1 MASWTHSPSLP
12 HSRTSLIFAHLLPR
26 PRFLY
31 LVNYRFYLASLEHL
45 SNANLKSY
53 RSQTNFQTY
62 ARKKFL
68 LNAVMQNPLLFCFG
82 VFTATITT
90 PKSLRVCAPD
100 STEFYRSTSG
110 PQLKDYLLR
119 NSLSVCA
126 SRDCNVSLF
135 SLI

>member
-12 HSRTSLIFAHLLPR
+12 HPCTPLIFAHLLPR

-31 LVNYRFYLASLEHL
+31 LVDYRVYLASLEHL
-45 SNANLKSY
+45 SNASLRSY

-68 LNAVMQNPLLFCFG
+68 LNAVRQNPLLFCFG

-90 PKSLRVCAPD
+90 PNSLRGCARD
-100 STEFYRSTSG
+100 NTEIYCSTSG

-126 SRDCNVSLF
+126 SQDCNVSLF